1 MMPGPQFAYAC
12 WCRDVPGSAPK
23 RAQFAAAH
31 LAHVEAN
38 VDRYMVA
45 GPLKD
50 GEVTVGSL
58 LVVQADSVE
67 DARNF
72 LSADPYFAA
81 DIWESID
88 VESFMAVAGDWVGGI
103 AWK

>member
-12 WCRDVPGSAPK
+12 WCRDMPGSAPR
-23 RAQFAAAH
+23 RAEHAAAH
-31 LAHVEAN
+31 LAHVEEN
-38 VDRYMVA
+38 VGRYMVA

-50 GEVTVGSL
+50 GDLTVGSL
-58 LVVQADSVE
+58 LVVKATSVE

-72 LSADPYFAA
+72 LASDPYFGA
-81 DIWESID
+81 DIWESIE
-88 VESFMAVAGDWVGGI
+88 VECLMAVAGDWVGGI